1 MKIDSGKLDLR
12 ITIEKPVETLIAGEM
27 AAQTWEIHYTTWA
40 MRKQVTN
47 KEQEN
52 VEAMQRVSSDM
63 TEFTIRYPV
72 HKSIATTKMRVVEV
86 VFGFIYDIENV
97 RIVGRNEFLVLM
109 CKQRQQR

>member
-27 AAQTWEIHYTTWA
+27 AAQTWEIDYTTWA

-47 KEQEN
+47 KEHEN

-97 RIVGRNEFLVLM
+97 RIVGRNDFLVLM